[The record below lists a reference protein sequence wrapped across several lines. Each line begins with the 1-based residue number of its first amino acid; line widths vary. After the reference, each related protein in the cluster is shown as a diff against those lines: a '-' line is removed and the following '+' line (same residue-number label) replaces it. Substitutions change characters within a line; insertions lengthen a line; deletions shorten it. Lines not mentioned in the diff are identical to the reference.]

1 MTWLAVAIL
10 GVAAFALAAF
20 ALRAPR
26 PTWQLLGS
34 ALMLGLA
41 GYALQGTPKQ
51 PGSPKT
57 AIDKLTGD
65 PAALVNARRQLAG
78 DGPVA
83 GDRWVMIGDALARN
97 GQYAD
102 AAGVLL
108 GATEHDPNNGEAWLA
123 LANALVAH
131 AEGALTPPASY
142 AFTRAATASPEAPGP
157 PFFLGLALAQSG
169 KLDEGRAKWA
179 QLFAR
184 TPANA
189 PWRADLAARL
199 AQLDAY
205 IAAQRGAPAAP

>member
-1 MTWLAVAIL
+1 MTWVLVAML
-10 GVAAFALAAF
+10 GLAAFALAAF

-26 PTWQLLGS
+26 PTWELLGS

-41 GYALQGTPKQ
+41 GYALQGSPRQSGAPKLAAE
-51 PGSPKT
+51 KV
-57 AIDKLTGD
+57 TGD
-65 PAALVNARRQLAG
+65 PAALVTARRQLAG

-102 AAGVLL
+102 AAGMLL

-131 AEGALTPPASY
+131 AEGALTPAALY
-142 AFTRAATASPEAPGP
+142 AYNRAATAAPEAPGP

-169 KLDEGRAKWA
+169 KLEQGRALWA
-179 QLFAR
+179 QLLAR
-184 TPANA
+184 APATA
-189 PWRADLAARL
+189 PWRADLASRLARL
-199 AQLDAY
+199 DLY
-205 IAAQRGAPAAP
+205 IAAQREGLNTP

>member
-1 MTWLAVAIL
+1 MTWVLVALL
-10 GVAAFALAAF
+10 GATAFALAAF

-26 PTWQLLGS
+26 PTWELLGS

-41 GYALQGTPKQ
+41 GYALQGSPRQ
-51 PGSPKT
+51 PGAPKV
-57 AIDKLTGD
+57 AAEKLAGD
-65 PAALVNARRQLAG
+65 PAALVTARRQLAG

-102 AAGVLL
+102 AAGMLL

-131 AEGALTPPASY
+131 AEGALTPAALY
-142 AFTRAATASPEAPGP
+142 AYNRAAKATPEAPGP

-169 KLDEGRAKWA
+169 KLEQGRALWA
-179 QLFAR
+179 QLLAR
-184 TPANA
+184 APANA
-189 PWRADLAARL
+189 PWRADLISRLARL
-199 AQLDAY
+199 DLY
-205 IAAQRGAPAAP
+205 IAAQRGGPAAP